1 MSLDPLLTATPAI
14 QFHVLMVIP
23 AALLG
28 LYIFIAPK
36 GTPLH
41 RLTGKIW
48 LMLMVA
54 AAASSFFIHEIRL
67 WGDFS
72 PIHLISAWVIVSAY
86 FAIAAARRHDISRHR
101 AAVSSLYLGGILGA
115 GVFTLSPGRIM
126 NKVLFGA
133 VGPGEAHMIQY
144 AILAA
149 AALILVLRLLVS
161 RMARRDPRVGKV

>member
-28 LYIFIAPK
+28 PYVFIARK
-36 GTPLH
+36 GTALH
-41 RLTGKIW
+41 RTLGKVW
-48 LMLMVA
+48 LVLMVGA
-54 AAASSFFIHEIRL
+54 ALSSFFIHEIRM

-86 FAIAAARRHDISRHR
+86 FAIAAARRHDIRRHR
-101 AAVSSLYLGGILGA
+101 AAVSSLYIGGILGA

-133 VGPGEAHMIQY
+133 VGPGEAHSIQY
-144 AILAA
+144 AIFIAA
-149 AALILVLRLLVS
+149 AVILVGRILLS
-161 RMARRDPRVGKV
+161 RMLRRDPRTGRG